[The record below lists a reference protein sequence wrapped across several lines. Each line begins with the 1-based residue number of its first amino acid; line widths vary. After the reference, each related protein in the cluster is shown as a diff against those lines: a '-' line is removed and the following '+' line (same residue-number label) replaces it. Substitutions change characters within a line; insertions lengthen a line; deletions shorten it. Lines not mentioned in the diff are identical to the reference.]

1 MASMQTALQLS
12 QSKKSAV
19 KRASVHTLGCRLNQ
33 SEGVSLEGKLREAGY
48 DLVPFGEP
56 ADLGVI
62 NTCTVTNEADAKSR
76 NAIRRF
82 SRNNPKATTVVV
94 GCYSQI
100 SANEVA
106 MVDGV
111 DYVIGNHDKLNFLE
125 YLSEEKPETP
135 VVVRERIDREDFSI
149 GLVGEAK
156 FEQRANLKIQD
167 GCDFQSLE
175 GLCHIL
181 GRYRQNQ
188 GCAVL

>member
-1 MASMQTALQLS
+1 MEEEPPSSRIEQGRKIPKIIPLMHTNLAMSASEE
-12 QSKKSAV
+12 KGR
-19 KRASVHTLGCRLNQ
+19 KRASVRTMGCRLNQ
-33 SEGVSLEGKLREAGY
+33 SEGIALEGKLREAGY
-48 DLVPFGEP
+48 EVVPFGEP
-56 ADLGVI
+56 AELGVI

-82 SRNNPKATTVVV
+82 SKQNPTATTVVV

-111 DYVIGNHDKLNFLE
+111 DYVIGNHDKLNFLN
-125 YLSEEKPETP
+125 YLSEEKPDSP

-156 FEQRANLKIQD
+156 FEQRQT
-167 GCDFQSLE
+167 
-175 GLCHIL
+175 
-181 GRYRQNQ
+181 
-188 GCAVL
+188 